1 MLPTEQY
8 SLVRVVVQP
17 LILVPPTRAYPVPSD
32 HPPMLLAAA
41 ARRGAAWVV
50 AAPLAARYVEE
61 IDSLAVDLRHVAG
74 ALLCQLHLAVV
85 NRVELQVRLTVAL
98 CVLPYR
104 ISDPCHLRRYR
115 CFPLAECIACFKD
128 NGFRR

>member
-1 MLPTEQY
+1 MLPTEHY
-8 SLVRVVVQP
+8 SLVRVFVQP

-32 HPPMLLAAA
+32 HPPTLPAAA
-41 ARRGAAWVV
+41 AAGGGGAAWVV

-61 IDSLAVDLRHVAG
+61 IDSLAVDLRHDAG

-85 NRVELQVRLTVAL
+85 NRVELQVRLTVVL

-104 ISDPCHLRRYR
+104 ISDPCHVRYPGSR
-115 CFPLAECIACFKD
+115 YPTIIH
-128 NGFRR
+128 G